1 MKSVYTKGFTVQ
13 LSKHIC
19 ALRINRVWIARR
31 SNAVIKSNE
40 MFIGLDSPTQYS
52 LYWRRFYRSN
62 NSIKVLKAHVGLSGN
77 SKCTHYCDHIY
88 RV

>member
-1 MKSVYTKGFTVQ
+1 
-13 LSKHIC
+13 
-19 ALRINRVWIARR
+19 
-31 SNAVIKSNE
+31 VIKSNE

-62 NSIKVLKAHVGLSGN
+62 NSIKVLKEHIGLSGN